1 MSKWRVSTLLPVT
14 LFAGIAASMAFGLN
28 HDPKVIPSMLLDRP
42 IPQFILPALQTSLP
56 GLDSGKFSKHGLI
69 LVNVFA
75 SWCSSCRYEHPFL
88 MRIAGDKRFKLVGMD
103 WKDTADHGN
112 EYLATFGN
120 PYSAIGIDES
130 GRTGID
136 LGVSGVPETFV
147 VDLEGR
153 VRLRV
158 PGPMTPE
165 IWSAEIEPLI
175 QMAAKSP

>member
-1 MSKWRVSTLLPVT
+1 MNRFRLSNLLPV
-14 LFAGIAASMAFGLN
+14 GIFVAIATTMAFGLQR
-28 HDPKVIPSMLLDRP
+28 DPKVIPSMLLDRP
-42 IPQFILPALQTSLP
+42 IPKFELPALSAKQP
-56 GLDSGKFSKHGLI
+56 GINSAKFGPEGLV

-88 MRIAGDKRFKLVGMD
+88 MNVAKDSRFKFVGMA
-103 WKDTADHGN
+103 WKDTPDHAN
-112 EYLATFGN
+112 EYLSTFGN
-120 PYSAIGIDES
+120 PYSAIGVDES

-147 VDLEGR
+147 VDRGGR

-165 IWSAEIEPLI
+165 IWKAEIEPIILA
-175 QMAAKSP
+175 AAKSP